1 MFWPSSKEGQ
11 GVNVLKPNQRAT
23 VYTLLE
29 RNTPRRE
36 IARITGIDRKTVR
49 SYRTRWL
56 AEISNSP
63 GVAAGSDPDPNTDAG
78 LVATQTPPPWPPAP
92 ASISTSLCEVHREFI
107 EAQLRLR
114 RNATAIY
121 QDLVDSHGFTAAYNS
136 VKRFAAK
143 LRHKEPEQFDRL
155 SFVPGEEMQVD
166 YGEGAPTLV
175 PGTERYKKPRL
186 FVATLRHSRRSF
198 RRVVW
203 KSGQHVWAQLHEQ
216 AFRYFGGCT
225 QYVVLDNLKE
235 GMLKPDLY
243 EPELNPVY
251 AATLAHYG
259 VLADPARVRD
269 PNRKGTVE
277 HAIGHTQATA
287 LKGKRFET
295 IEAQNEFLEHW
306 ETNWASKRIHGTERQ
321 QVQAM
326 FEAERAHLLP
336 LPLLGMQYFSQQ
348 ARTVCDDSCVRVDH
362 SSYAARPAAIGSK
375 VLVRIFERRIEIRD
389 LQGALLRTH
398 AKAERPGS
406 VVLPVDE
413 RVFNPSRETR
423 QILRQAGQ
431 IGEHA
436 SRLCELMFTAEGRV
450 GQRKLWGIV
459 GLTKRYPAV
468 CVDSAC
474 AQALEQGVYSYKH
487 VKALAERLF
496 ADAMAAMHEASTNNH
511 AGGGGGGGGGG
522 VTCGLVHEDSLAQ
535 QHELIRQAE
544 EYADLFTHA
553 ALVASAVVAKA
564 MDDTAGGQA

>member
-1 MFWPSSKEGQ
+1 M
-11 GVNVLKPNQRAT
+11 NVLKPNQRAT

-29 RNTPRRE
+29 RNTPGRE

-63 GVAAGSDPDPNTDAG
+63 GVATGSDPASSTDAG
-78 LVATQTPPPWPPAP
+78 AVTTQIPPPWPPAP
-92 ASISTSLCEVHREFI
+92 APGSTSLCEVHRGFI
-107 EAQLRLR
+107 QAQLRLR

-121 QDLVDSHGFTAAYNS
+121 QDLVDSHGYTGAYNS

-155 SFVPGEEMQVD
+155 SFLPGEEMQVD

-175 PGTERYKKPRL
+175 PGTANAPRYKKPRL

-203 KSGQHVWAQLHEQ
+203 KSSQQVWAQLHEQ

-235 GMLKPDLY
+235 GVLKPDLY

-259 VLADPARVRD
+259 ALADPARVRD

-277 HAIGHTQATA
+277 HAIGHTQDTA

-295 IEAQNEFLEHW
+295 IEAQNEFLERW
-306 ETNWASKRIHGTERQ
+306 ETNWAAKRIHGTERR

-326 FEAERAHLLP
+326 FEEERPYLKP

-348 ARTVCDDSCVRVDH
+348 TRTVCDDSCVRVDH

-375 VLVRIFERRIEIRD
+375 VLVRIFERRIEIRE

-406 VVLPVDE
+406 VVLPMDE

-423 QILRQAGQ
+423 QILRQARQ

-436 SRLCELMFTAEGRV
+436 SRLCELMFAAEGRV

-459 GLTKRYPAV
+459 GLTKRYPAQ
-468 CVDSAC
+468 CINTAC
-474 AQALEQGVYSYKH
+474 AQALEQGVYSYKR
-487 VKALAERLF
+487 VQALSERLF
-496 ADAMAAMHEASTNNH
+496 ASAMAALDDGAKHEANNGSQAQ
-511 AGGGGGGGGGG
+511 AGANDLGAN
-522 VTCGLVHEDSLAQ
+522 LAQ
-535 QHELIRQAE
+535 QHELIRQAD

-553 ALVASAVVAKA
+553 ALAASAALAKA
-564 MDDTAGGQA
+564 AQKGQGGLA